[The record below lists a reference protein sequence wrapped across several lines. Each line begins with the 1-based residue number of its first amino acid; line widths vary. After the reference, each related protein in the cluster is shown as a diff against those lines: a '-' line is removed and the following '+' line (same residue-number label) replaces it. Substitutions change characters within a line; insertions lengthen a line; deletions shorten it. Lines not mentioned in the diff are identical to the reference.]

1 MYINESY
8 SKMRYLENIY
18 FEHIEVDLFTYTKML
33 NFLLNTTKLN

>member
-18 FEHIEVDLFTYTKML
+18 FEHIEVDLFIL
-33 NFLLNTTKLN
+33 RC